1 MQVDILHMTPN
12 PLKVIWTAART
23 CYSHLPPQE
32 LWASDPSTDDML
44 RIARR
49 VFTSGHL
56 SVVEH
61 CSITYAVSGVSRT
74 LLAQYSRHRIGVSL
88 SVQSQRHVSEASA
101 RNDGQFEYVT
111 PPGVQAHAGASRVF
125 EDGMKMLQDLYDRLC
140 AFGIRVEDA
149 RFVLPGAAMTNFVTT
164 VNLRSLL
171 DLYTK
176 RVGEPGAQWEI
187 KELIERMARLA
198 VEREPWLGEFIYR
211 KV

>member
-1 MQVDILHMTPN
+1 MRVDILHMTPN

-23 CYSHLPPQE
+23 CYSHLSPQE
-32 LWASDPSTDDML
+32 LWASDPSVDDML
-44 RIARR
+44 RIARK

-88 SVQSQRHVSEASA
+88 SVQSQRHVSEVSA
-101 RNDGQFEYVT
+101 RNDGQFDYVV
-111 PPGVQAHAGASRVF
+111 PPGVQENSDAARAF
-125 EDGMKMLQDLYDRLC
+125 EDGMKMLQELYDRLC
-140 AFGIRVEDA
+140 AFGIRAEDA

-171 DLYTK
+171 DLYNK
-176 RVGEPGAQWEI
+176 RVIEPGAQWEI
-187 KELIERMARLA
+187 KALVERMVALA

-211 KV
+211 RS